1 MKKKLNPDGT
11 VEHDANFTGNWDAAE
26 KIREQSSEAGAADS
40 RNIWTAMPEVSY
52 IGNWDNFNTDSDN
65 LNGIN
70 NLFLKLG
77 FELDDYHHAGSNCS
91 VGQTGTQDEI
101 EGLINFVKGT
111 DYFDYDGDCIVTEVR
126 GHVLG
131 DIYHSQLVEIGPPD
145 GSTQFTDNNQE
156 AYFRTINNYQSFKN
170 THSSRRNVLYAGS
183 NSGLLHAINAET
195 GREEW
200 AFMPPFIAGQLPKL
214 VNKDLDGRIEGG
226 KGGTNAIFGV
236 DGSPV
241 VHDVFIKGLS
251 MDGSIE
257 DKKSWRTI
265 LFIPYGR
272 GGAGF
277 SVLDVTNPI
286 V

>member
-1 MKKKLNPDGT
+1 MSFTAPSITATIQEGGSLYQAQFAYEQFGEWQGTILKKKLNPDGT

-52 IGNWDNFNTDSDN
+52 IGNWDNFNTDSEN

-156 AYFRTINNYQSFKN
+156 
-170 THSSRRNVLYAGS
+170 
-183 NSGLLHAINAET
+183 
-195 GREEW
+195 
-200 AFMPPFIAGQLPKL
+200 
-214 VNKDLDGRIEGG
+214 DLSLIH
-226 KGGTNAIFGV
+226 I
-236 DGSPV
+236 
-241 VHDVFIKGLS
+241 
-251 MDGSIE
+251 
-257 DKKSWRTI
+257 
-265 LFIPYGR
+265 
-272 GGAGF
+272 
-277 SVLDVTNPI
+277 
-286 V
+286 